1 MGLKNQI
8 PQDSE
13 RLKHILEK
21 QLYGFAPSEIIYA
34 IAKSF
39 IYGQFAEINPANLQ
53 CRDLTELAKEN
64 GDLEMKFDVVV
75 GNPPY
80 QEESVGD
87 NNSDNSIYYHF
98 YELAERAADKY
109 CLISPARFL
118 FNAGKTPKNW
128 NEKML
133 NDKHIKVVHYEQ
145 NSSKIF
151 PTTDIKGGVAVLYRD
166 DIVEFEKIGVFT
178 TLEEL
183 NLIANKVARQTI
195 DTLDSIVSNRGQ
207 YRYSKLMYNENP
219 KEMIKTSDPRI
230 APSAFSRF
238 PTFFTDEKPDDNSE
252 YVQIY
257 GRIENDR
264 GYKWFKRDYLSAPSG
279 FDKFKVIIPN
289 ANGSGAIGEV
299 LSTPLVGF
307 AETFISI
314 GAFDTQIEAE
324 NCLKYV
330 KSKFARTMLGILK
343 VTQHNPREKWVYVP
357 LQDFS
362 PQSDI
367 DWSQTS
373 AEIDAQLYAKYGL
386 SPAEIDFIEEKV
398 RAMD

>member
-1 MGLKNQI
+1 
-8 PQDSE
+8 
-13 RLKHILEK
+13 
-21 QLYGFAPSEIIYA
+21 
-34 IAKSF
+34 
-39 IYGQFAEINPANLQ
+39 
-53 CRDLTELAKEN
+53 
-64 GDLEMKFDVVV
+64 
-75 GNPPY
+75 
-80 QEESVGD
+80 
-87 NNSDNSIYYHF
+87 
-98 YELAERAADKY
+98 
-109 CLISPARFL
+109 
-118 FNAGKTPKNW
+118 
-128 NEKML
+128 
-133 NDKHIKVVHYEQ
+133 
-145 NSSKIF
+145 
-151 PTTDIKGGVAVLYRD
+151 
-166 DIVEFEKIGVFT
+166 
-178 TLEEL
+178 
-183 NLIANKVARQTI
+183 
-195 DTLDSIVSNRGQ
+195 
-207 YRYSKLMYNENP
+207 
-219 KEMIKTSDPRI
+219 MIKTSDPSI